1 MEFDNQTVSEHRT
14 AEPISFKPKGRLR
27 MKATSPLKQAYGRFK
42 AIILATVIFS
52 FFSNLLMFVGPLY
65 MLQVYDRVLASR
77 NEFTLLMITGIAV
90 ALLVTYGILEF
101 IRSKMLVRAGLEFDD
116 MLANPAFNRVV
127 RKQLLAPNSGA
138 HATLQD
144 VDRVREF
151 MTGQGILAFFDA
163 PWVPLFL
170 ALVFAFH
177 PWLGLVA
184 TVGAV
189 VIFALALANEF
200 ATRGLLQEAGTANAG
215 AAHFVNTTVQN
226 AEVIRALGME
236 KPLTNRW
243 LKQHDTVLN
252 AQAKA
257 SGRAGAIMA
266 STKFVRM
273 SLQIAILGVGAYLAI
288 QQQISPGIMIAASII
303 MGRALAPVEQAVGQ
317 WKQFVAARQSH
328 RRLTEIFEGLG
339 DEEQRMQLPAPK
351 GNLVVQNLIA
361 SAPGSKK
368 PILKGISF
376 AIPQGE
382 VLAVIGPSGSGKST
396 LVRHL
401 VGAMQPQSG
410 AVRLEGVELHHWDAE
425 QLGRYMGYMPQDV
438 KLFRGTVSENISR
451 FIEGVEDKE
460 IVAAATLSGAHEMIA
475 TLSDGYDT
483 DVGDGGN
490 GLSGGQRQ
498 RVGLARAVFRE
509 PSLIVLD
516 EPNSNLD
523 AHGEQAL
530 ANCIQ
535 EMKKRGKTVILVTH
549 KANLLALSDK
559 ALMLVNGQVEK
570 FGPTREIFAQA
581 QQQAQAQQEQQK
593 KEAVSA
599 VTASPAVVSMVDKPR
614 A

>member
-1 MEFDNQTVSEHRT
+1 
-14 AEPISFKPKGRLR
+14 
-27 MKATSPLKQAYGRFK
+27 
-42 AIILATVIFS
+42 
-52 FFSNLLMFVGPLY
+52 
-65 MLQVYDRVLASR
+65 
-77 NEFTLLMITGIAV
+77 
-90 ALLVTYGILEF
+90 
-101 IRSKMLVRAGLEFDD
+101 
-116 MLANPAFNRVV
+116 
-127 RKQLLAPNSGA
+127 
-138 HATLQD
+138 
-144 VDRVREF
+144 
-151 MTGQGILAFFDA
+151 
-163 PWVPLFL
+163 
-170 ALVFAFH
+170 
-177 PWLGLVA
+177 
-184 TVGAV
+184 
-189 VIFALALANEF
+189 
-200 ATRGLLQEAGTANAG
+200 
-215 AAHFVNTTVQN
+215 
-226 AEVIRALGME
+226 
-236 KPLTNRW
+236 
-243 LKQHDTVLN
+243 
-252 AQAKA
+252 
-257 SGRAGAIMA
+257 
-266 STKFVRM
+266 M
-273 SLQIAILGVGAYLAI
+273 SLQIAILGTGAYLAI
-288 QQQISPGIMIAASII
+288 QQQISPGIMIAASIV

-317 WKQFVAARQSH
+317 WKQFVAARQAH
-328 RRLTEIFEGLG
+328 KRLSEIFEVLG
-339 DEEQRMQLPAPK
+339 DEEDRMQLPAPK

-361 SAPGSKK
+361 TAPGSRA

-376 AIPQGE
+376 NVAQGE

-410 AVRLEGVELHHWDAE
+410 AVRLEGVELHHWDSD

-438 KLFRGTVSENISR
+438 KLFRGSVSENISR
-451 FIEGVEDKE
+451 FLENVEDKE
-460 IVAAATLSGAHEMIA
+460 IVAASTLSGAHEMIT

-559 ALMLVNGQVEK
+559 ALMLVNGQIEK

-581 QQQAQAQQEQQK
+581 QQQAQAQQDQQK
-593 KEAVSA
+593 KEAA
-599 VTASPAVVSMVDKPR
+599 TAASPAVVNMADKPR